1 MKKNNKYITIIGHSG
16 YIDSLLKK
24 KLSRNKNV
32 KLIKSNYFYNN
43 FKDLKKNDKKII
55 LKSKLIYYLTFNNDL
70 KFAQKNRKLHF
81 QQTILP
87 LKALLKL
94 LEYKKEITNIIFTS
108 TVTVYGNTKNKK
120 INESYKPNPISV
132 YDKHKIYCEN
142 LLLSFSKRSN
152 IKTTI
157 FRLSNVYG
165 YSLIKSKSKNR
176 GFINN
181 ITKSACAGNDMIVY
195 GSGNYLRDFIHIKDV
210 VDLLFIAKLK
220 QANNKIYNL
229 SYGKSYSLLYLLKFI
244 KKLVN
249 LKKNID
255 IKILNQKWPKNTML
269 IEKRNFKTSINKIK
283 KDFFWSPNIN
293 LKNGLEQMVD
303 D

>member
-1 MKKNNKYITIIGHSG
+1 
-16 YIDSLLKK
+16 LL
-24 KLSRNKNV
+24 
-32 KLIKSNYFYNN
+32 
-43 FKDLKKNDKKII
+43 
-55 LKSKLIYYLTFNNDL
+55 
-70 KFAQKNRKLHF
+70 FAQKNRKLHF
-81 QQTILP
+81 EQTIVP
-87 LKALLKL
+87 LKTLLKL
-94 LEYKKEITNIIFTS
+94 LEHKKEVTNIIFTS

-120 INESYKPNPISV
+120 INENYKPNPISI

-249 LKKNID
+249 LKKNIN

-293 LKNGLEQMVD
+293 LKNGLEEMVD
-303 D
+303 N